1 MMRDT
6 SEVVDE
12 DMNDIS
18 DSDARE
24 LASTWHVSDKCI

>member
-1 MMRDT
+1 MKIDT

-12 DMNDIS
+12 DMKDIS

-24 LASTWHVSDKCI
+24 PASRWHVSET